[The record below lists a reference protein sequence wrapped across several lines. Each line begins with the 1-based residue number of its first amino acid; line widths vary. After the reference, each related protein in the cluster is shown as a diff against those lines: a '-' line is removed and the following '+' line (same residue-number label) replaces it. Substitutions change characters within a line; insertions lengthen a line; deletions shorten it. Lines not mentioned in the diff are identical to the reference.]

1 MFNKNFY
8 PSPLKVIRLLTEN
21 MNINY
26 LQKILEPSAGK
37 GDIADYLVS
46 SYNKKEAIQVIEKE
60 PELCSILSDK
70 GYMVVGYDFLTF
82 ETHTEYDL
90 IIMNP
95 PFSEGAKHLIKAIR
109 LAKAQIYNECTI
121 SCIINAETLK
131 NPFSNER
138 RELVRLLNK
147 HHAAIT
153 YHDNLFNDAE
163 RKTNVETAIVQL
175 TVATTQQKVADNFS
189 AIKNTIDELAER
201 ETLTTSLSTVLQ
213 SQELQERITD
223 IDGLVKRYNYH
234 VELLK
239 GLFESKRSLD
249 YLSELLNAERSM
261 DMLLPFDLVKGEQN
275 DLIARLRQKY
285 WTAIL
290 RTDEFE
296 AHLTEHGR
304 QQIWKYMEHASNLEI
319 TIDNIKM
326 LLTAIMQNSSSI
338 IVDSCVNIFEKITR
352 YHNAEYSKNIH
363 YYNGWSTNDAF
374 KVNKKIVYPMY
385 FNRWDN
391 IFAESF
397 DKLTW
402 GLKNF
407 FNDFNKMLKLIKP
420 DFDEQFQTISPQ
432 EFENDVYRFKVFKK
446 GTVHIWFKDIALL
459 DRFNYICGQHFN
471 WVPADE
477 EIKRDKKAQ
486 EFVCEHFGDYMKTVE
501 ISKKTS
507 TGSEYF

>member
-1 MFNKNFY
+1 MFNENFY
-8 PSPLKVIRLLTEN
+8 PSPSEVIRLLTEN
-21 MNINY
+21 INVNY
-26 LQKILEPSAGK
+26 QTKILEPSAGK
-37 GDIADYLVS
+37 GDIADYLVNH
-46 SYNKKEAIQVIEKE
+46 YNKKEAIQVIEKE

-95 PFSEGAKHLIKAIR
+95 PFSEGTKHLIKAIR
-109 LAKAQIYNECTI
+109 LAEAQSYNECTI

-138 RELVRLLNK
+138 KELVTLLNK
-147 HHAAIT
+147 HHATIT
-153 YHDNLFNDAE
+153 YHDNLFVNAE

-175 TVATTQQKVADNFS
+175 AVATTQQKVADNFS
-189 AIKNTIDELAER
+189 AIKNTIDELSER
-201 ETLTTSLSTVLQ
+201 ETFTTSLSTVLQ
-213 SQELQERITD
+213 SQELQERIND

-234 VELLK
+234 VKLVK

-249 YLSELLNAERSM
+249 YLGELLMNERSM

-275 DLIARLRQKY
+275 DLIARLREKY

-363 YYNGWSTNDAF
+363 YYNGWTTNNAF

-385 FNRWDN
+385 FDRWDN

-397 DKLTW
+397 DKLAW
-402 GLKNF
+402 DLKNF

-446 GTVHIWFKDIALL
+446 GTVHIWFKDLALL

-477 EIKRDKKAQ
+477 EIKRNKKAQ
-486 EFVCEHFGDYMKTVE
+486 EYVYEHFNDYMKTVK
-501 ISKKTS
+501 I
-507 TGSEYF
+507 G